1 MKYFVGN
8 LICLYK
14 MSTEEKGMDMSD
26 KIQEELKLLEEKN
39 NTVIDQIRL
48 KSEELNKLKESA
60 LLIIGAKAVL
70 TKLLS

>member
-1 MKYFVGN
+1 
-8 LICLYK
+8 

-26 KIQEELKLLEEKN
+26 KIQEELNLLEEKN

-70 TKLLS
+70 TKLLSS

>member
-1 MKYFVGN
+1 MKYFVGDYYA
-8 LICLYK
+8 YK

-26 KIQEELKLLEEKN
+26 KIQEELKILEEKN
-39 NTVIDQIRL
+39 NTVIDQIRI

-70 TKLLS
+70 TKLLN

>member
-1 MKYFVGN
+1 
-8 LICLYK
+8 

-26 KIQEELKLLEEKN
+26 KIQEELNLLEEKN
-39 NTVIDQIRL
+39 NTVIEQIRT

-70 TKLLS
+70 TKLLSS

>member
-1 MKYFVGN
+1 
-8 LICLYK
+8 

-26 KIQEELKLLEEKN
+26 KIQEELKILEEKN
-39 NTVIDQIRL
+39 NTVIDQIRI

>member
-1 MKYFVGN
+1 
-8 LICLYK
+8 

-26 KIQEELKLLEEKN
+26 KIQEELKILEEKN
-39 NTVIDQIRL
+39 NTVIEQIRT

-70 TKLLS
+70 TKLLSS